1 MLRELE
7 AIQTIADIVSTLTV
21 GERRRVAAWL
31 SAYAEEG
38 VVAAAG
44 AATLAAAAPAPAQ
57 MPVSAASMG
66 DVSAAGYGAYG
77 EEGEWDDDGWGE
89 DAEPEPAADPMESFP
104 ALFAAVAPKTNGQ
117 KAVVAAYWL
126 ERHDGLESWTTHNVN
141 KQLQQLGTK
150 VGSLSIVLSNETKSK
165 SPKVAML
172 DKQGASMQAR
182 KSFVLTQA
190 GIDYV
195 EDRL

>member
-21 GERRRVAAWL
+21 GERKRVAAWL

-38 VVAAAG
+38 AVAAAG

-66 DVSAAGYGAYG
+66 DASAAGYGAYG
-77 EEGEWDDDGWGE
+77 EEGEWDDEGWD

-104 ALFAAVAPKTNGQ
+104 ALFSAVAPKTNGQ